1 MLLNNESLLN
11 TYFLPTIEYRA
22 RILYNG
28 ERKFNELYEVG
39 GNIIYSRRYSHKIT
53 CMYGLKNWVGL
64 PIKLI

>member
-1 MLLNNESLLN
+1 MLLNNESLSAYN
-11 TYFLPTIEYRA
+11 EEYRA
-22 RILYNG
+22 RILFSG

>member
-39 GNIIYSRRYSHKIT
+39 GNIIYSRR
-53 CMYGLKNWVGL
+53 
-64 PIKLI
+64 